1 MKKFQRLFLAILAVV
16 SLTVFASCEGQ
27 SAGKKA
33 AQDCYE
39 TLQKEGPDALKAK
52 IQYYGETLESLDDL
66 EDFQEEMERL
76 GLF

>member
-1 MKKFQRLFLAILAVV
+1 MKKIQKLFLVILTAV
-16 SLTVFASCEGQ
+16 SLAVFASCEGQ

-39 TLQKEGPDALKAK
+39 TLQKEGPDALKAR
-52 IQYYGETLESLDDL
+52 IQYYGETLESLEDL
-66 EDFQEEMERL
+66 EDFQEEMVRL

>member
-1 MKKFQRLFLAILAVV
+1 MKKIQRLLLVLLAAV

-33 AQDCYE
+33 ARDCYE
-39 TLQKEGPDALKAK
+39 TFQKEGPDALKQK
-52 IQYYGETLESLDDL
+52 IQYYGETLESLEDL
-66 EDFQEEMERL
+66 EDFQEEMEKL